1 MMQEDLTFTIDEDGI
16 ARITLNRPE
25 RRNAFTFD
33 MIAAWHAALEDSKKN
48 PKVKVVVITGAGDA
62 FCAGG
67 DIVEMMDRMDQTA
80 AQRKAELFDR
90 VQRIPLALED
100 MDKPVIA
107 AMNGAAAGAGL
118 DLALMCDLRIAARS
132 ATFGETYT
140 KVGIVPGAGGAWFLP
155 RLVGTAKALE
165 LFWTAEFLSAEQAED
180 IGMVNRVVDDADLMD
195 VTDALARKIAASPQQ
210 SVRMIKRAVLAGM
223 RSDLRT
229 HLDMIS
235 SHYAIVTLGEDH
247 REAVARFVERRE

>member
-1 MMQEDLTFTIDEDGI
+1 MQEDLTFTIDEDGI

-210 SVRMIKRAVLAGM
+210 SVRMIKRAVLTGM

>member
-1 MMQEDLTFTIDEDGI
+1 MSENLTFTIDEHGI
-16 ARITLNRPE
+16 ALITLNRPE
-25 RRNAFTFD
+25 RLNAFTFE
-33 MIAAWHAALEDSKKN
+33 MIDAWHAALVESKSN
-48 PKVKVVVITGAGDA
+48 PEVKVVVITGAGKA
-62 FCAGG
+62 FCSGG
-67 DIVEMMDRMDQTA
+67 DIVEMVDRLGQTP
-80 AQRKAELFDR
+80 AQRKAELFER
-90 VQRIPLALED
+90 IQRIPLALED

-132 ATFGETYT
+132 AKFGETYT

-165 LFWTAEFLSAEQAED
+165 LFWTAEFLSAEEAEEM
-180 IGMVNRVVDDADLMD
+180 GMVNRVVDDADLMD
-195 VTDALARKIAASPQQ
+195 VTYTLARKIAASPQQ

-235 SHYAIVTLGEDH
+235 SHYAIVTSGEDH
-247 REAVARFVERRE
+247 REAVARFVEKRD

>member
-1 MMQEDLTFTIDEDGI
+1 MSDNLTFNIDENGV
-16 ARITLNRPE
+16 ALITLNRPK
-25 RRNAFTFD
+25 RLNAFTFE
-33 MIAAWHAALEDSKKN
+33 MIDAWHAALLESKSN
-48 PKVKVVVITGAGDA
+48 PEVKVIVITGAGKA
-62 FCAGG
+62 FCSGG
-67 DIVEMMDRMDQTA
+67 DIVEMVDRLDQTP
-80 AQRKAELFDR
+80 AQRKAELFER
-90 VQRIPLALED
+90 IQRIPLALED

-132 ATFGETYT
+132 AKFGETYT

-165 LFWTAEFLSAEQAED
+165 LFWTAEFLSAEKAEE
-180 IGMVNRVVDDADLMD
+180 IGMVNRVVDDADLMN
-195 VTDALARKIAASPQQ
+195 VTYAMARKIAASPQQ

-235 SHYAIVTLGEDH
+235 SHYAIVTSGKDH
-247 REAVARFVERRE
+247 QEAVVRFVEKRS

>member
-1 MMQEDLTFTIDEDGI
+1 MSENLTFTIDEHGI
-16 ARITLNRPE
+16 ALITLNRPE
-25 RRNAFTFD
+25 RLNAFTFE
-33 MIAAWHAALEDSKKN
+33 MIDAWHAALVESKSN
-48 PKVKVVVITGAGDA
+48 PEVKVVVITGAGKA
-62 FCAGG
+62 FCSGG
-67 DIVEMMDRMDQTA
+67 DIVEMVDRLGQTP
-80 AQRKAELFDR
+80 AQRKAELFER
-90 VQRIPLALED
+90 IQRIPLALED

-132 ATFGETYT
+132 AKFGETYT

-165 LFWTAEFLSAEQAED
+165 LFWTAEFLSAEEAEE

-195 VTDALARKIAASPQQ
+195 VTYTLARKIAASPQQ

-235 SHYAIVTLGEDH
+235 SHYAIVTSGEDH
-247 REAVARFVERRE
+247 REAVARFVEKRD

>member
-1 MMQEDLTFTIDEDGI
+1 MQEDLTFTIDEDGI

-180 IGMVNRVVDDADLMD
+180 IGMVNRVVDDADLME

>member
-1 MMQEDLTFTIDEDGI
+1 MQEDLTFTIDEDGI

-140 KVGIVPGAGGAWFLP
+140 RVGIVPGAGGAWFLP

>member
-1 MMQEDLTFTIDEDGI
+1 MQEDLTFTIDEDGI